1 MVTIIGGGIAGT
13 ILAGALAREGLPV
26 TVYERR
32 SAVGA
37 GAFLT
42 LDSRAHAAMG
52 ELGVDVEELSAASQ
66 EVRALGVHG
75 VGGYRALPGDGRRL
89 YFRPDLMRVLTDF
102 AHGTAARFH
111 YDRPLTDLDS
121 ASGTLWVAGES
132 VTPDGPVIAADGVD
146 SLVRARLEPDRP
158 AVYAGQVVIYGV
170 TTTAITL
177 PTEPSVLHFHRAGNA
192 RPTDAFGHQWN
203 DETAVWFARIRRPPI
218 PVADIGFHPVDAW
231 SDQIHAALPGIPGL
245 IDALLAVTDTVHV
258 TNARDVPLTDPR
270 PPRDD
275 VILCGDA
282 DHAITPAAGVGARDA
297 IEDAT
302 ALYRALVAGTSIAEA
317 MTTRRRDI
325 LTERAEVAEA
335 FRRGRF

>member
-1 MVTIIGGGIAGT
+1 MVTIVGGGIAGT
-13 ILAGALAREGLPV
+13 VLAGALAREGIPV

-32 SAVGA
+32 SAVGT

-42 LDSRAHAAMG
+42 LDRRAHEAMG
-52 ELGVDVEELSAASQ
+52 ELGVDAEELSAASQ
-66 EVRALGVHG
+66 EVRALGLHDVA
-75 VGGYRALPGDGRRL
+75 GYRALPGDGRRL

-102 AHGTAARFH
+102 AHDTGARVH
-111 YDRPLTDLDS
+111 YDRPVTDLDVS
-121 ASGTLWVAGES
+121 RGMLWVAGES
-132 VTPDGPVIAADGVD
+132 ATPDGPVIAADGID

-170 TTTAITL
+170 TTAPVTL
-177 PTEPSVLHFHRAGNA
+177 PTEQSVLHFHRAGNA

-218 PVADIGFHPVDAW
+218 SVADIGFHPVEAW
-231 SDQIHAALPGIPGL
+231 ADQIHAALPAIPGL

-258 TNARDVPLTDPR
+258 TNARDVPLTHPR
-270 PPRDD
+270 PPLDD
-275 VILCGDA
+275 VLLCGDA

-297 IEDAT
+297 IEDAA
-302 ALYRALVAGTSIAEA
+302 ALYRAFVAGTSLAET
-317 MTTRRRDI
+317 MTARRREI
-325 LTERAEVAEA
+325 LIERAEVAEA